1 MKIEVFVPAYNCRN
15 TLPKTLASLVAQ
27 TDSDFTVCVVDDC
40 SVEPLDDLCKSFPML
55 DLRIVRNHKNLG
67 VGLSRQSAIDTSD
80 ADYLIELDSDD
91 MLMPM
96 AIHIFK
102 QNAILKPD
110 IDFFVSWV
118 LNEVLDGKGDKGYIT
133 VRNGL
138 TFAGGK
144 MYKADFLRKYNIRN
158 CEEFS
163 RFADDTYI
171 NMLSY
176 ELGKHETIP
185 VLLYLYTCNP
195 NSVTNYNGGRDY
207 WSGIVPKFLRCI
219 EATTEIICRYKP
231 ANEIEHLEGT
241 LEYIHGVVN
250 SRHNLAEVEAY
261 NKMLDNLVSMGRTI
275 EKTMYLSIE
284 SD

>member
-1 MKIEVFVPAYNCRN
+1 MKLEVFIPAYNCRD
-15 TLPKTLASLVAQ
+15 TLPKTLASLAAQ
-27 TDSDFTVCVVDDC
+27 TDSDFSVCVVDDC
-40 SVEPLDDLCKSFPML
+40 SVEPLKDICELFPML
-55 DLRIVRNHKNLG
+55 NLRIVHNPKNLG
-67 VGLSRQSAIDTSD
+67 VGLTRQSAIDTSD

-102 QNAILKPD
+102 QNAMLKPD

-118 LNEVLDGKGDKGYIT
+118 FNEVPDGKGDKGYVTI
-133 VRNGL
+133 RDGL

-144 MYKADFLRKYNIRN
+144 MYKADFLKKYNIRN

-176 ELGKHETIP
+176 ELGKHITIP
-185 VLLYLYTCNP
+185 VALYLYTCNP
-195 NSVTNYNGGRDY
+195 NSITNHNGGQDY
-207 WSGIVPKFLRCI
+207 WSGIVPKFIRCI
-219 EATTEIICRYKP
+219 EATTEIVCRYKS

-241 LEYIHGVVN
+241 LEYIHGVVKN
-250 SRHNLAEVEAY
+250 RNEIAEIEIY
-261 NKMLDNLVSMGRTI
+261 NKMLDNLAVMGRTI
-275 EKTMYLSIE
+275 EKAMYL
-284 SD
+284 D